1 MKNYTV
7 RFRCRSHLEDDD
19 TVNEEQYEMQIE
31 AENLK
36 EVFSRLD
43 DQFENWDHGAVIPLN
58 TPGGEM
64 TVETV
69 EILNPNGEVLY

>member
-1 MKNYTV
+1 MKKYTV
-7 RFRCRSHLEDDD
+7 RFLCRSHLEDDD
-19 TVNEEQYEMQIE
+19 TVNDEQYEMEIE
-31 AENLK
+31 AENLE

-69 EILNPNGEVLY
+69 EILSPNGEVLY